1 MLHLVSFLKIPTL
14 LAHFRE
20 LEGVVRDLQ
29 DSLRKRHPDS
39 VANLIRAA
47 TVSDSVQLQ
56 RRQQDQQ
63 VEALRQELEDIK
75 VQHEK
80 RLRSLRQEHERIKG
94 QYEKVLSEQ
103 QEVHKTESAPS
114 QQGLGGFT
122 KGSAS
127 SANNVKTLTQ
137 ALNRIR

>member
-1 MLHLVSFLKIPTL
+1 M
-14 LAHFRE
+14 
-20 LEGVVRDLQ
+20 RDLQ

-47 TVSDSVQLQ
+47 TVSESVQLQ

-75 VQHEK
+75 AQHEK
-80 RLRSLRQEHERIKG
+80 RLRSLRQEHERIKS

-103 QEVHKTESAPS
+103 QDAHKSGAGELAPS
-114 QQGLGGFT
+114 QQGLGGLT

>member
-1 MLHLVSFLKIPTL
+1 M
-14 LAHFRE
+14 
-20 LEGVVRDLQ
+20 VRDLQ

-75 VQHEK
+75 AQHEK
-80 RLRSLRQEHERIKG
+80 RLRSLRQEHERIKA

-103 QEVHKTESAPS
+103 QEAHKTGGAGGESV

-127 SANNVKTLTQ
+127 SANTVKTLTQ